1 MWVWIARRFGDR
13 VRVENSALWPAVGS
27 LIVVIMS
34 FSGPIVCS
42 ICDKPETQC
51 LCVRYCCI
59 CTGLEGV
66 RLCADG
72 LYYCPACREACE
84 VKLADHHA

>member
-1 MWVWIARRFGDR
+1 LRPGFAG
-13 VRVENSALWPAVGS
+13 ENSALSRAAAS

-34 FSGPIVCS
+34 VSGSIVCS
-42 ICDKPETQC
+42 ICEKPEAEC

-59 CTGLEGV
+59 CTGLDGV

-72 LYYCPACREACE
+72 LYYCPACRDACE
-84 VKLADHHA
+84 VKLAESRGT